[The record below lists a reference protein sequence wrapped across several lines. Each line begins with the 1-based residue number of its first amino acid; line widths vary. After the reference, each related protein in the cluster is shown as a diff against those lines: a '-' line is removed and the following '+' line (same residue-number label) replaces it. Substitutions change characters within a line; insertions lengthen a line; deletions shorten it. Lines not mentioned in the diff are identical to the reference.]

1 MKLRDLKVFITN
13 RPEDTQMFNELRQL
27 SQAVIQNGGTLYDII
42 ELYST
47 KSMREMKKTFKN
59 LKDRQQQLQDQQMQQ
74 QQQQIEQQQQIAAA
88 QLQAQQ
94 QQQQEMLANQNYQQ
108 ELDRINKKEIALIN
122 AAARGEAA
130 TQDVDESGT
139 PDILEISNLSMQQS
153 KAAQDYQVK
162 MQDIQSKN
170 NQAMQ
175 KMQLEKEKLNVARE
189 NMKNDVEVAKIN
201 AANRASKNNKK

>member
-1 MKLRDLKVFITN
+1 M
-13 RPEDTQMFNELRQL
+13 
-27 SQAVIQNGGTLYDII
+27 DIKKHV
-42 ELYST
+42 YSYLG
-47 KSMREMKKTFKN
+47 KKN
-59 LKDRQQQLQDQQMQQ
+59 LNEG
-74 QQQQIEQQQQIAAA
+74 I
-88 QLQAQQ
+88 
-94 QQQQEMLANQNYQQ
+94 
-108 ELDRINKKEIALIN
+108 
-122 AAARGEAA
+122 
-130 TQDVDESGT
+130 DESGT

-201 AANRASKNNKK
+201 ATNRASKNNKK

>member
-1 MKLRDLKVFITN
+1 MRSGLLSTIIKDWAVFAKLSGKKIKK
-13 RPEDTQMFNELRQL
+13 RQD
-27 SQAVIQNGGTLYDII
+27 GG
-42 ELYST
+42 
-47 KSMREMKKTFKN
+47 
-59 LKDRQQQLQDQQMQQ
+59 
-74 QQQQIEQQQQIAAA
+74 
-88 QLQAQQ
+88 QAQQ
-94 QQQQEMLANQNYQQ
+94 QGGDQQAQMQQAQQMKEQDIANENYQN

-122 AAARGEAA
+122 AAARGESA
-130 TQDVDESGT
+130 TQDADQSGA

-153 KAAQDYQVK
+153 KAAQEYQVK

-201 AANRASKNNKK
+201 ASNRASKNNKK